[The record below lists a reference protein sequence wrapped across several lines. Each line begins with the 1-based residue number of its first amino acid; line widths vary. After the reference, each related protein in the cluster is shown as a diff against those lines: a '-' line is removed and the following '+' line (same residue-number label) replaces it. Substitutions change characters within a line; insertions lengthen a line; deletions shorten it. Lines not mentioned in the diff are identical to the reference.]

1 MAKDSEVAIVGA
13 GAAGLAAARTLID
26 AGLSV
31 HVLEA
36 KNRIGGRAYT
46 ESESVGIA
54 WDHGAHWLHD
64 QGRNFFATLASAH
77 NIPLKTV
84 SENRWLWTGQGWA
97 SDFEKRDYDAY
108 CDLVFDR
115 IQRLG
120 LDPQDKPVS
129 DAQPPHFRFR
139 SMFNSWYAALSG
151 MEPDESSVHDDYRY
165 SEDTGNARVCCGYGQ
180 LLAKYASGVPVTL
193 STPVRAIDWSANGVA
208 LETSEGT
215 VKASAAIVTVSN
227 NVLVSDAIRFSP
239 SIPAPYREAFENIPL
254 GGAEKI
260 AIAFDKDVLGL
271 SDAHLFFYHSTP
283 KIARFQIRP
292 FGENIAIAF
301 VAGRFAREIANEGT
315 DAMASFALSQ
325 LVDVF
330 GADIRKSVTGVR
342 PTNWCVDPYIGG
354 GYSTARPGY
363 ADMRCILS
371 EPIAERLYFAGEAHA
386 LDAFGTVHGAYRS
399 GVATA
404 KRIAG
409 QLHPELIGSL

>member
-1 MAKDSEVAIVGA
+1 MALD
-13 GAAGLAAARTLID
+13 RTD
-26 AGLSV
+26 
-31 HVLEA
+31 
-36 KNRIGGRAYT
+36 
-46 ESESVGIA
+46 
-54 WDHGAHWLHD
+54 
-64 QGRNFFATLASAH
+64 
-77 NIPLKTV
+77 
-84 SENRWLWTGQGWA
+84 WA

-129 DAQPPHFRFR
+129 DAQPPHFRYR
-139 SMFNSWYAALSG
+139 SMFDSWYAALSG

-165 SEDTGNARVCCGYGQ
+165 SEDTGNARVRCGYGQ
-180 LLAKYASGVPVTL
+180 LLAEYASGVPVTL
-193 STPVRAIDWSANGVA
+193 STPVQAIDWSANGVA

-227 NVLVSDAIRFSP
+227 NVLACDAIRFSP

-271 SDAHLFFYHSTP
+271 SDAHLFFFHSTP

-342 PTNWCVDPYIGG
+342 PTDWWVDPYIGG

-386 LDAFGTVHGAYRS
+386 IDAFEPFTAHIAPAWRRQNGLPDNCIRNLSVRS
-399 GVATA
+399 
-404 KRIAG
+404 K
-409 QLHPELIGSL
+409 PEAIHTY